1 MQPVTLKN
9 SKKSMP
15 KSVPKIV
22 RQVQEHKKLKVDYET
37 EKSVSFSQ
45 FYQYYQCPHQWYL
58 TYVRKLAPYQA
69 SVHALFG
76 TAMHETVQS
85 WLDKMY
91 SVSIK
96 KAQDM
101 NLIELLD
108 QRIRKNFK
116 REAYLHGGKNFTNS
130 QELEEFFFQ
139 GVDILDFLKK
149 KRGDYFSKKDMHLA
163 GIEVPIVYPLRD
175 NIYFKGY
182 IDLVMYDE
190 FLDKFTIYDIKTSTK
205 GWSDYAKKDDIKIS
219 QILLYKEFFSRTFNI
234 DPKKI
239 EVQYFIL
246 KRQIPKDTE
255 FTAKHVQVFKPASG
269 KIKRAQAVQRL
280 ENFVNDVFYE
290 DGTYNKEKVYTKDP
304 GKFTCGFCP
313 FKKNLH
319 LCGEGIHF

>member
-1 MQPVTLKN
+1 
-9 SKKSMP
+9 MP

-22 RQVQEHKKLKVDYET
+22 RQVQEHKKKKINYDT

-45 FYQYYQCPHQWYL
+45 FSQYYQCPHKWYL

-76 TAMHETVQS
+76 TAMHETVQE
-85 WLDKMY
+85 WLDVMY

-116 REAYLHGGKNFTNS
+116 KEAYLNGSKDFTDS
-130 QELEEFFFQ
+130 QELEKFFFQ
-139 GVDILDFLKK
+139 GVDILDFLK
-149 KRGDYFSKKDMHLA
+149 RRRADYFWKKGMYLA

-175 NIYFKGY
+175 NIYFNGY
-182 IDLVMYDE
+182 IDLVTYDE
-190 FLDKFTIYDIKTSTK
+190 VFDRFTIYDIKTSTR
-205 GWSDYAKKDDIKIS
+205 GWSDYAKKDEIKIS
-219 QILLYKEFFSRTFNI
+219 QILLYKEFFSRTFDI

-239 EVQYFIL
+239 DVKYFIL
-246 KRQIPKDTE
+246 KREVPQDTE
-255 FTAKHVQVFKPASG
+255 FPTKPVQLFKPASG
-269 KIKRAQAVQRL
+269 KIKRAQAVSRL
-280 ENFVNDVFYE
+280 ENFVNEVFNE
-290 DGTYNKEKVYTKDP
+290 DGTYNKEKHYTKDP
-304 GKFTCGFCP
+304 GKWTCGFCP

>member
-1 MQPVTLKN
+1 
-9 SKKSMP
+9 MP

-22 RQVQEHKKLKVDYET
+22 RQVQEHKKLKIDYDT

-45 FYQYYQCPHQWYL
+45 FHQYYQCPHKWYL

-76 TAMHETVQS
+76 TAVHETIQT

-91 SVSIK
+91 NVSIK
-96 KAQDM
+96 KAQEM
-101 NLIELLD
+101 NLIEHLD
-108 QRIRKNFK
+108 ERIRKNFK
-116 REAYLHGGKNFTNS
+116 REAYLHGGKDFTSS
-130 QELEEFFFQ
+130 QQLEEFFYQ

-149 KRGDYFSKKDMHLA
+149 KRGEYFPKRGMHLA
-163 GIEVPIVYPLRD
+163 GIEVPIVYPIRE

-190 FLDKFTIYDIKTSTK
+190 DLDRFTIYDIKTSTR
-205 GWSDYAKKDDIKIS
+205 GWTDYAKKDDIKIS
-219 QILLYKEFFSRTFNI
+219 QILFYKEFFSRIFNV

-239 EVQYFIL
+239 ETKYFIV
-246 KRQIPKDTE
+246 KRELPEDTE
-255 FTAKHVQVFKPASG
+255 WTPKHVQIFKPASG
-269 KIKRAQAVQRL
+269 KIKRAQAMKRL
-280 ENFVNDVFYE
+280 EGFLEDVFLE
-290 DGTYNKEKVYTKDP
+290 DGSYNKEKIYTKDP
-304 GKFTCGFCP
+304 GKWTCGFCP